1 MRRDHR
7 VTVGEYR
14 RLGGAAAFDS
24 GIRGSVDRPVG
35 GRRGPTTLRVS
46 RISDFLPSIHPV
58 ELGTGNQ
65 ELMADI
71 VFSTLVDVDKDE
83 VTILPDLAQTWD
95 VTPDATTYTFHLNP
109 AAVWSDG
116 QPVTADDVLWTIAW
130 SAQNPDAF
138 KQIPVSAYLE
148 VKGAADVKGTT
159 KTPVGAEKIDDH
171 TVKLTLAAPDSTFLR
186 RLAGAVYYILP
197 KHKLDGLTAAQAETC
212 PFCLG
217 TVGKTIGSGP
227 YDFSESISAG
237 GATFKAKKNYW
248 KGKDSQIDTLVY
260 KIQESNVSVAQLA
273 AGELDLTIRVPPA
286 EGPGLA
292 NVPGLKQL
300 NVPGVGIFNINFN
313 NTNTDKAAAP
323 GDRLRD
329 QPAGGDR
336 QGPRWPGDPQLHDP
350 ARVQGLRRH
359 QQVRVQPGQGQ
370 GAPGHLEVG
379 QEQDLPAGAAGRGSE
394 LHGHRSGA
402 PAVHRGP
409 GHQGRADRAADRA
422 VHGPDPEDQ

>member
-1 MRRDHR
+1 MKVRIPALLAA
-7 VTVGEYR
+7 VTLIAVAC
-14 RLGGAAAFDS
+14 GGTTASPSASTAASVAPPPSTAASEAPSTAPSAAA
-24 GIRGSVDRPVG
+24 
-35 GRRGPTTLRVS
+35 GPTTLRVS

-159 KTPVGAEKIDDH
+159 NTPVGAEKIDDH

-217 TVGKTIGSGP
+217 TVGETIGSGP

-260 KIQESNVSVAQLA
+260 KIQEF
-273 AGELDLTIRVPPA
+273 ERV
-286 EGPGLA
+286 G
-292 NVPGLKQL
+292 
-300 NVPGVGIFNINFN
+300 
-313 NTNTDKAAAP
+313 
-323 GDRLRD
+323 R
-329 QPAGGDR
+329 
-336 QGPRWPGDPQLHDP
+336 P
-350 ARVQGLRRH
+350 AR
-359 QQVRVQPGQGQ
+359 
-370 GAPGHLEVG
+370 
-379 QEQDLPAGAAGRGSE
+379 RG
-394 LHGHRSGA
+394 
-402 PAVHRGP
+402 
-409 GHQGRADRAADRA
+409 
-422 VHGPDPEDQ
+422 